1 MSTVERERPR
11 RGTRRVAMER
21 HRAAV
26 VEHGFTVLPGQV
38 PERLRARALRAIN
51 RAMGELVQPTAAEQ
65 HANGREAADGAAA
78 RSLAN
83 GLQLP
88 HLLSDPAI
96 LGLLNSSGALDAVT
110 ELVLGAAGGRMEAAT
125 HGQVALRFPG
135 DLCTPGTS
143 SPVPGWS
150 RGWHVDGLPMDLP
163 SMPPGR
169 IDNFTCLVGVC
180 LSDCLADLR
189 TSALSP
195 TFQSLAHCSVLPAA
209 AGCVQALTAR
219 GWRRLRGEF
228 CCGPWLALGDGG
240 VVQG

>member
-1 MSTVERERPR
+1 
-11 RGTRRVAMER
+11 MER

-26 VEHGFTVLPGQV
+26 VEDGFTVLPAQV
-38 PERLRARALRAIN
+38 SERLRTRALRAIN
-51 RAMGELVQPTAAEQ
+51 RAMGELVQPAADRHQTDDE
-65 HANGREAADGAAA
+65 ADGAAA
-78 RSLAN
+78 ARSLTN

-88 HLLSDPAI
+88 HLLADPAI
-96 LGLLNSSGALDAVT
+96 VGLLNLSGALDTVT
-110 ELVLGAAGGRMEAAT
+110 ELVLGPGSASMEAAT

-135 DLCTPGTS
+135 DLCTPGTC

-189 TSALSP
+189 EFSGCSLLLSTAQP
-195 TFQSLAHCSVLPAA
+195 PVL
-209 AGCVQALTAR
+209 L
-219 GWRRLRGEF
+219 RRPEL
-228 CCGPWLALGDGG
+228 
-240 VVQG
+240 